1 MKYLKLFSVEV
12 LSAIQEFF
20 DQRNVVQLVA
30 AVKLLVVNV
39 IEHLVE
45 VTTDYDTK
53 KYSKFQNFLIKKG
66 TNSHGTLSYLILNN
80 WIIY

>member
-53 KYSKFQNFLIKKG
+53 NMKISKLFNQKKVQIHMG
-66 TNSHGTLSYLILNN
+66 LSHI
-80 WIIY
+80 